1 LGIVSAAILLPLL
14 AAVLLI
20 SALKL
25 WRH

>member
-25 WRH
+25 WRQ